1 MITNGKHY
9 RLKSPTIAV
18 TPDERAGHKIAIT
31 IPAGGIVEIL
41 HEAENGVVTVGW
53 ERMTCEM
60 FGQDLHERGE
70 EVPSGSE
77 RERLPF

>member
-1 MITNGKHY
+1 
-9 RLKSPTIAV
+9 
-18 TPDERAGHKIAIT
+18 
-31 IPAGGIVEIL
+31 
-41 HEAENGVVTVGW
+41 
-53 ERMTCEM
+53 MTCEM